1 MDPLPPATPVLP
13 TPVLTALL
21 ALGGCAAGWAL
32 LRGAPSRPTLPELSS
47 GRLVALALWGAL
59 LALLWWSD
67 YPAAWRLPE
76 LIVYLAEVSLA
87 AFRVLCVTAVG
98 AILFVGVVVTLFS
111 SRPR

>member
-1 MDPLPPATPVLP
+1 VPQYAPVDPLLP

-21 ALGGCAAGWAL
+21 ALGGCVAGWAL
-32 LRGAPSRPTLPELSS
+32 LRGAPSSSRLPELSS
-47 GRLVALALWGAL
+47 GRLVALVLWGAL

-98 AILFVGVVVTLFS
+98 AVLFVGVVVTLFS